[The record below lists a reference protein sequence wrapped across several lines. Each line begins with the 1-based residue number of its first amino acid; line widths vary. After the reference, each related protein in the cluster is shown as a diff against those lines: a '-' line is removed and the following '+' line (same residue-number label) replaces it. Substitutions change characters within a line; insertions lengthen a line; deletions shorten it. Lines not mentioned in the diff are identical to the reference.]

1 MRHDDRVRDEFTRQA
16 ETFSA
21 SAAITDAALTQ
32 RFIDALGEAA
42 RGSVLDV
49 ACSPGIP
56 QCCDRENGARG
67 GGVRSNAPDADD
79 GGAALRRGRA

>member
-42 RGSVLDV
+42 RGWIFCPICHQSGCFL
-49 ACSPGIP
+49 
-56 QCCDRENGARG
+56 
-67 GGVRSNAPDADD
+67 
-79 GGAALRRGRA
+79 LRN